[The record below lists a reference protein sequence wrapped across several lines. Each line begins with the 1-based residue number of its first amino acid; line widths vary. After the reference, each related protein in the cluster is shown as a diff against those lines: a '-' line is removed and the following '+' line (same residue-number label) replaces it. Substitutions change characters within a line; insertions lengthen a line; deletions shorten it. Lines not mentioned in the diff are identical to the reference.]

1 MNQIVLKIPNFAF
14 IIATRA
20 ALGAGVGLLI
30 ANKLSRSQR
39 TTIGKALITIGAAT
53 TVPAL
58 LFIRRGAHRSHHELK
73 PGVRQDDRLTGSTRF
88 PRGADDEFVSA

>member
-1 MNQIVLKIPNFAF
+1 MKEVELKLPNLAF
-14 IIATRA
+14 IIVTRA
-20 ALGAGVGLLI
+20 ALAAGIGLLVS
-30 ANKLSRSQR
+30 NKLSRSQR
-39 TTIGKALITIGAAT
+39 QTIGTALVAIGAAS

-58 LFIRRGAHRSHHELK
+58 LFIKRGAHRSRHELK